1 LILPGFA
8 TCCINVDGEVVERGR
23 ADNEAVKPDCG
34 SDGVDTDDDEVGS
47 DDVNEDAGFVGR
59 EGVSFEVM
67 DTTGS
72 DVARG
77 MAVVL
82 VVVVVVVEVGVLVL
96 LVLTGGGGAGDFG
109 GGRARKAG
117 SIRTAYRSSV
127 ALGVE
132 VEDEVDMEVEVEVEV
147 EAGSKMGLAEQGGV
161 TASCGGEAV
170 DGDGSS
176 CGIDVMADMLEN
188 SVKQAAYCLSFSSIS
203 LGVDL
208 VRAWWCVNDDRGE
221 VAGGEASERCGS
233 DSVID
238 EWLMDDDDDD
248 DDDDDGTTSTTPS
261 LFR

>member
-59 EGVSFEVM
+59 EGVSFEVV

-132 VEDEVDMEVEVEVEV
+132 VEDEVDMQVEVEV